1 MCLNSYTHRVSA
13 LNEKFLI
20 VFGKREL
27 KQASQLKPNFL
38 TMFRCWTL
46 FLFNTFLAAYRGMW
60 DVSSLTRDWTSA
72 PCIGSVFST
81 TGPPGEV
88 PRGTLLSN
96 KLGFILLLFWR
107 RKWQLTPISLAGEF
121 QGQRSLVSYSPW
133 RRRVGHNWGTCF
145 LLSLLWKKH
154 VKPNYEVG
162 LISNTMREP
171 PLSPWGKCS
180 FWKGPLYPFSLWP
193 QYSGHAQICVGLH

>member
-72 PCIGSVFST
+72 PCIGSVVST

-133 RRRVGHNWGTCF
+133 GHRVRHNRATNTHIHQTYWSIVLTGNEERH
-145 LLSLLWKKH
+145 LLWSFQQLQNLKKVAMEFMPSGFETFH
-154 VKPNYEVG
+154 S
-162 LISNTMREP
+162 LI
-171 PLSPWGKCS
+171 GKS
-180 FWKGPLYPFSLWP
+180 
-193 QYSGHAQICVGLH
+193 I